1 MAITFTRAA
10 EKGFNTWEALKKADL
25 ITAFDFDMQES
36 PEILQGVVQGYS
48 DPLIQQFIYE
58 ASVGRGSLSSDQVR
72 WYEHGRI
79 QNSYI
84 ETVTST
90 VWAAGEAT
98 LDFSTETNFDIK
110 SGQTLMVGDNIGGY
124 VTEVRVMSINAT
136 AKTAVVHAREATPP
150 DLSVST
156 GLTVIHVASEYG
168 QGSTIANET
177 VSRTGI
183 WRENKPIILRDN
195 ISYDR
200 SKLKQIVLFD
210 DSMTR
215 YSIDDKAFETV
226 WEVGQVMAGVFGR
239 SSESGSALETDGLLG
254 SESVEEIIQ
263 KRGNTAQGQWS
274 TKEDLENYVKI
285 LNSNKAP
292 RTNMLLLNISGAFD
306 FDNALASISP
316 NATGEYNFGAFPEGL
331 NYRNLGF
338 SGVNLLGWDTM
349 YKTWDILDDET
360 YLGAFAGS
368 AAVLEGV
375 SIPKGQVQMADGST
389 IPYLQF
395 LYRDGMVKQVAATG
409 TLIGN
414 DHTDEYR
421 QSYTTEFAVR
431 LASAKDFIS
440 FY

>member
-1 MAITFTRAA
+1 MAITFHRAA
-10 EKGFNTWEALKKADL
+10 EKGLNSWEALKKADL

-58 ASVGRGSLSSDQVR
+58 AAVGKGSLSSDQVR

-84 ETVTST
+84 DSVTAT
-90 VWAAGEAT
+90 AWAAGECD
-98 LDFSTETNFDIK
+98 LDFSAEPNFDIK
-110 SGQTLMVGDNIGGY
+110 TGQTLMVGDKTGGY
-124 VTEVRVMSINAT
+124 INEVRVMSVDKT
-136 AKTAVVHAREATPP
+136 AKTATVHAREATPAP
-150 DLSVST
+150 MDSSA

-168 QGSTIANET
+168 QGSTIENET

-183 WRENKPIILRDN
+183 WRSNKPIIIRDN

-200 SKLKQIVLFD
+200 SKIKQIVLFD
-210 DSMTR
+210 DDMTR
-215 YSIDDKAFETV
+215 YAIDDKAFETV
-226 WEVGQVMAGVFGR
+226 WENAQLMAGVFGK
-239 SSESGSALETDGLLG
+239 SSEAGSALETDGLLG
-254 SESVEEIIQ
+254 SESVTEIVA
-263 KRGNTAQGQWS
+263 KRGNTAQGNWS
-274 TKEDLENYVKI
+274 DKSDLENYVKI
-285 LNSNKAP
+285 MNSNKAP
-292 RTNMLLLNISGAFD
+292 KTNMLLLNIAGAFD

-331 NYRNLGF
+331 NYRKLGF

-360 YLGAFAGS
+360 YIGAFAGS
-368 AAVLEGV
+368 ADAIEGI

-395 LYRDGMVKQVAATG
+395 LYRDGMTKEVAVTG
-409 TLIGN
+409 TVIGN
-414 DHTDEYR
+414 DHTDELR